1 MTFAALLLTSLS
13 FLQVVPHAVATFDGT
28 FKTTNGK
35 FVEVQVPSGETMR
48 MYVTRG
54 TRFIR
59 GGKQVKGA
67 TFQEGEPVTVDAER
81 DLRMNL
87 LAVKIE
93 AKPKT
98 EEQKP

>member
-1 MTFAALLLTSLS
+1 MAESTPTGGVRVVGIVLAVLGAVFLVAGVVTYATVSSTLADQHITVSDDAAHFA
-13 FLQVVPHAVATFDGT
+13 
-28 FKTTNGK
+28 
-35 FVEVQVPSGETMR
+35 
-48 MYVTRG
+48 
-54 TRFIR
+54 
-59 GGKQVKGA
+59 GKQVKGA